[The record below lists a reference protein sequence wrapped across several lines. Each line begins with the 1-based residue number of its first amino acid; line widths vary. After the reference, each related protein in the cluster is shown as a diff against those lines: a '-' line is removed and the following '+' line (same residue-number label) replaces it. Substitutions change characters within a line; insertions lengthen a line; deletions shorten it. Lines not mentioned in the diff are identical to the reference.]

1 MFATIC
7 KIQYIGRVLHKGEKM
22 NQPKRYSFHFQ
33 SELHPEEIRWR
44 YTDQADHAA
53 NVHKTFMPK
62 LSDLIIESK
71 LDRQLKTEI
80 RRELLE
86 DLLKQE

>member
-44 YTDQADHAA
+44 YTDEADHAA
-53 NVHKTFMPK
+53 NVHKTFKPK
-62 LSDLIIESK
+62 VSDLIIESK

>member
-1 MFATIC
+1 
-7 KIQYIGRVLHKGEKM
+7 M

-53 NVHKTFMPK
+53 NVHKTCMPK

>member
-1 MFATIC
+1 MFATYNILASV
-7 KIQYIGRVLHKGEKM
+7 KQQGEKM
-22 NQPKRYSFHFQ
+22 NEPKRYSFHFQ

-44 YTDQADHAA
+44 YTDEADHAA
-53 NVHKTFMPK
+53 NVHKTFKPK

>member
-7 KIQYIGRVLHKGEKM
+7 KIQYIVRVLHKGEKM

>member
-1 MFATIC
+1 
-7 KIQYIGRVLHKGEKM
+7 M

-33 SELHPEEIRWR
+33 SELHSEEIRWR
-44 YTDQADHAA
+44 YTDEADHAA
-53 NVHKTFMPK
+53 NVHKTFKPK

>member
-1 MFATIC
+1 
-7 KIQYIGRVLHKGEKM
+7 M

-44 YTDQADHAA
+44 YTDEADHAA
-53 NVHKTFMPK
+53 NVHKTFKPK

-86 DLLKQE
+86 DLPKQE

>member
-53 NVHKTFMPK
+53 NVHKTFKPK

>member
-1 MFATIC
+1 M
-7 KIQYIGRVLHKGEKM
+7 LHKGEKM

-44 YTDQADHAA
+44 YTDEADHAA
-53 NVHKTFMPK
+53 NVHKTFKPK

>member
-1 MFATIC
+1 
-7 KIQYIGRVLHKGEKM
+7 M

-44 YTDQADHAA
+44 YTDEADHAA
-53 NVHKTFMPK
+53 NVHKTFKPK

-71 LDRQLKTEI
+71 LDRQLKTQI

-86 DLLKQE
+86 DILKEDEV

>member
-1 MFATIC
+1 
-7 KIQYIGRVLHKGEKM
+7 M

-62 LSDLIIESK
+62 LSDLSIESK